1 MKRTTLRKTLI
12 AAALIGAA
20 ALGASALAHGYGPG
34 WGMGPGMMGG
44 YGPGYG
50 MGPGMMGGYGGY
62 GMGPGMMGPGMM
74 GGYGGYGMGPGMMW
88 GYGPGYGTGSGPA
101 LNLSDEQRSKIDKI
115 QEDTSRKQWELMSKM
130 QEEQGHLNELF
141 YSDKR
146 DDAAISKTYKKVSEL
161 RQQMFDNSLAARKQ
175 VDGVLTKEQRE
186 QLRRSRYG
194 MGAY

>member
-12 AAALIGAA
+12 AAALAGAA
-20 ALGASALAHGYGPG
+20 VLGTAAFAHGGGYGPG
-34 WGMGPGMMGG
+34 WGMGPGMMG
-44 YGPGYG
+44 GYG

-62 GMGPGMMGPGMM
+62 GMGPGMM
-74 GGYGGYGMGPGMMW
+74 W
-88 GYGPGYGTGSGPA
+88 GRGPGYGAGPA
-101 LNLSDEQRSKIDKI
+101 YGLNLSDEQRTNISTI
-115 QEDTSRKQWELMSKM
+115 QEDTGRKQWDLMTKM
-130 QEEQGHLNELF
+130 QEERARLNELY

-146 DDAAISKTYKKVSEL
+146 DDAAISKTYKKMSEL

-186 QLRRSRYG
+186 QFRRRGYG